1 MNLSQPVKIRFWFVK
16 FTFDSTSR
24 MCSFLLKNK
33 ANAYEIQNNEI
44 FCQVVVLSFQEKEK
58 ELELQ
63 RSMNQE
69 LDMALRLLEKDIHE
83 KQDTVIQLRKQLD
96 DIKSINLE
104 MYNKLQVN
112 KSALLSILTSSV
124 TNWRI

>member
-1 MNLSQPVKIRFWFVK
+1 MY
-16 FTFDSTSR
+16 
-24 MCSFLLKNK
+24 LK
-33 ANAYEIQNNEI
+33 
-44 FCQVVVLSFQEKEK
+44 VVPFQEKEK

-104 MYNKLQVN
+104 MYNKLQV
-112 KSALLSILTSSV
+112 K
-124 TNWRI
+124 R

>member
-1 MNLSQPVKIRFWFVK
+1 M
-16 FTFDSTSR
+16 
-24 MCSFLLKNK
+24 
-33 ANAYEIQNNEI
+33 
-44 FCQVVVLSFQEKEK
+44 
-58 ELELQ
+58 Q

-112 KSALLSILTSSV
+112 KSALLSILTSFLFLLGIFGRNLQ
-124 TNWRI
+124 T

>member
-1 MNLSQPVKIRFWFVK
+1 M
-16 FTFDSTSR
+16 
-24 MCSFLLKNK
+24 
-33 ANAYEIQNNEI
+33 
-44 FCQVVVLSFQEKEK
+44 
-58 ELELQ
+58 Q

-112 KSALLSILTSSV
+112 KPALLSILTSFLFLLGIFGRNLQ
-124 TNWRI
+124 T

>member
-1 MNLSQPVKIRFWFVK
+1 M
-16 FTFDSTSR
+16 
-24 MCSFLLKNK
+24 
-33 ANAYEIQNNEI
+33 
-44 FCQVVVLSFQEKEK
+44 
-58 ELELQ
+58 Q

-112 KSALLSILTSSV
+112 KSALLPILTSFLFLLGIFGRNLQ
-124 TNWRI
+124 T

>member
-1 MNLSQPVKIRFWFVK
+1 
-16 FTFDSTSR
+16 
-24 MCSFLLKNK
+24 
-33 ANAYEIQNNEI
+33 
-44 FCQVVVLSFQEKEK
+44 
-58 ELELQ
+58 
-63 RSMNQE
+63 MNQE

-112 KSALLSILTSSV
+112 KSALLSILTSFLFLLGIFGRNLQ
-124 TNWRI
+124 T

>member
-1 MNLSQPVKIRFWFVK
+1 MEFLLNVGKDEPAQPVKISCWFVM
-16 FTFDSTSR
+16 FR

-112 KSALLSILTSSV
+112 KSALLSILTSFV
-124 TNWRI
+124 TN

>member
-1 MNLSQPVKIRFWFVK
+1 MCKSRANPTVSCNKYSNFLTCVK
-16 FTFDSTSR
+16 TFQ
-24 MCSFLLKNK
+24 CPL
-33 ANAYEIQNNEI
+33 
-44 FCQVVVLSFQEKEK
+44 QERDK

-96 DIKSINLE
+96 DIKTINLE
-104 MYNKLQVN
+104 MYNKLQVRD
-112 KSALLSILTSSV
+112 LHQCIH
-124 TNWRI
+124 